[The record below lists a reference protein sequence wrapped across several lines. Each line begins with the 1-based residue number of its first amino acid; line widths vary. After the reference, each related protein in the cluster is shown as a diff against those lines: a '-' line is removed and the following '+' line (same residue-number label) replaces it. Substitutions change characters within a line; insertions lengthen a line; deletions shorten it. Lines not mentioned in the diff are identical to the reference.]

1 MRITRIV
8 IAALVVLSALAFV
21 AFNIWFA
28 AAWGI
33 SPAAL
38 GPLYV
43 LALAICAIALL
54 CAFSGRRDAA
64 DP

>member
-1 MRITRIV
+1 MRIARIM
-8 IAALVVLSALAFV
+8 IAALVVLSVLAFV
-21 AFNIWFA
+21 ALNIWFA
-28 AAWGI
+28 ALWGI

-43 LALAICAIALL
+43 LALVICVIALL
-54 CAFSGRRDAA
+54 FAFSGRRDAA

>member
-1 MRITRIV
+1 V
-8 IAALVVLSALAFV
+8 IAALAVLSVLAFV
-21 AFNIWFA
+21 VFNIWFA

-38 GPLYV
+38 EPMYV
-43 LALAICAIALL
+43 LALAICVIALL
-54 CAFSGRRDAA
+54 FAFSGRRDAA